1 MAFVN
6 AWSDTLWIAGVP
18 YAPGDEIPATSDP
31 AQLAYFE
38 AQGVVKPTT
47 APASPSNPL
56 RRVATSPV
64 KEEPDADEG
73 TE

>member
-1 MAFVN
+1 MAFLN

-18 YAPGDEIPATSDP
+18 YAPGAVIPASADP

-47 APASPSNPL
+47 APASPSDPL
-56 RRVATSPV
+56 RRVASSPV
-64 KEEPDADEG
+64 KEEPDADNGAE
-73 TE
+73 